1 MGESISPT
9 KSDPALSSKVA
20 ITTSQTPVSNTEGC
34 VTAGDIVP
42 ELNKELGVASTS
54 PSAKR
59 KATESSE
66 GRSPKRLHLDDLPDV
81 DPFQG
86 DLVAEIQEY
95 LTSQENEEAQRLTQN
110 GRASAV
116 SEDHASSFMIKETSD
131 EVHGIGQ
138 ADKPA
143 HEDTTTESTPAE
155 TSAEKGGQE
164 NNLLNES
171 ANTSSEK
178 SESAFKTDGPE
189 PPTTTSEDISRTSHA
204 NHTETP
210 ENDLDLEHEHEHEPE
225 QEKSAKSSVRR
236 SARAKTGRQTEKP
249 SRSSRAARSSRSQQ
263 AFASGART
271 TRANS
276 RVQTR
281 SRTQKQPEPKSA
293 ALSQRMRRAKPQKS
307 KKNEDEVYEVEAI
320 IDHKDSRR
328 GVLKRPYRY
337 YLVHWKGYP
346 KDEATWEPAKFLVNA
361 KEAVDQYLQIA
372 EKKAATSRTRSRTRS

>member
-155 TSAEKGGQE
+155 TK
-164 NNLLNES
+164 
-171 ANTSSEK
+171 K

>member
-34 VTAGDIVP
+34 VTAEDIVP
-42 ELNKELGVASTS
+42 ELNKELGVVSTS

-59 KATESSE
+59 KATESNE

-110 GRASAV
+110 GEASAV
-116 SEDHASSFMIKETSD
+116 SEDHASSCMIKETSD
-131 EVHGIGQ
+131 EVHGIGE
-138 ADKPA
+138 ANKPA
-143 HEDTTTESTPAE
+143 HEDITTVLMPAE
-155 TSAEKGGQE
+155 TTAEKGEQE

-171 ANTSSEK
+171 ANISSEK

-189 PPTTTSEDISRTSHA
+189 PPTTTSENISRTSHT

-210 ENDLDLEHEHEHEPE
+210 EDDLAHEHEPE
-225 QEKSAKSSVRR
+225 QEESAKSSVRR
-236 SARAKTGRQTEKP
+236 SSRAQTNRQTEKP

-263 AFASGART
+263 VFASGART

-281 SRTQKQPEPKSA
+281 SRTQKQPEPKAA
-293 ALSQRMRRAKPQKS
+293 ALSQRTRRAKPQKT

-361 KEAVDQYLQIA
+361 KEAVDQYLKSA